1 MPSTCPAIENN
12 MGSRR
17 GQSSSRRTRG
27 GPRRRQLRP
36 VAMPGN
42 AERDDD
48 ELLTWLGWFYRF
60 HTDPPLYIPYAL
72 RTLDCTVELRQ
83 RQGSDAART
92 MRCVREVA
100 KFNGANAV
108 DWLLITWVPGLPGV
122 TFQRCASQE
131 AAMALLDSAPALVQ
145 M

>member
-1 MPSTCPAIENN
+1 MPSTCPATENN
-12 MGSRR
+12 LGSRR
-17 GQSSSRRTRG
+17 GQSSSRRARG
-27 GPRRRQLRP
+27 GPRRRRLRP
-36 VAMPGN
+36 VANRGDE
-42 AERDDD
+42 ERDDD

-83 RQGSDAART
+83 RQGAALT

-100 KFNGANAV
+100 KFNGVRAV
-108 DWLLITWVPGLPGV
+108 EWLLITWVPRLPGV
-122 TFQRCASQE
+122 TFQHCESEQE
-131 AAMALLDSAPALVQ
+131 AMALLDSAPARLR